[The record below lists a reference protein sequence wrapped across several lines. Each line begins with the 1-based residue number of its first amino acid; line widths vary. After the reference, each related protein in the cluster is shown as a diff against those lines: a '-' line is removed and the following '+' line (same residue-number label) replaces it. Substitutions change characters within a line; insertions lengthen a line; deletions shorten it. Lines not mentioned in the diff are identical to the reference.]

1 MNMEKCTERSRGFL
15 QAAQTIAMREGH
27 QRVLPEHLLKALMD
41 DDQGLS
47 ANLIKRAGGA
57 SEAELLTLLLFAER
71 ARDAGGYR
79 RGQENFCSV
88 LRDFGYKVVQRDL
101 AWREDESGNRF
112 LDAGCTT
119 ALAIDALDQ
128 ADGFDRILLVA
139 GAPELVVLVRALQ
152 SRGCRVEVVGF
163 EDTSPALRAE
173 ADLFLPA
180 QLIPNLLPIPG
191 QSDREAW
198 GRVGGK
204 ARGVCYNHSG
214 KGYGF
219 LRYLQEVG
227 PGIWITDSRHPDSP
241 FETVFFHDSQLPR
254 NVAFHELPSRSH
266 VFEFELVESD
276 RFDDDVQAIHLR
288 LVSGTERR
296 ATAEDDRADGDDDE
310 WEGRGGERDDVYS
323 GEFGEKA

>member
-1 MNMEKCTERSRGFL
+1 MSLHPSSGRVGIYVDGAYVSVAGGHGLRYDVLRDF
-15 QAAQTIAMREGH
+15 AMREGAEPS
-27 QRVLPEHLLKALMD
+27 RMNLYVAY
-41 DDQGLS
+41 DQD
-47 ANLIKRAGGA
+47 
-57 SEAELLTLLLFAER
+57 R
-71 ARDAGGYR
+71 ARDDAGYR

-88 LRDFGYKVVQRDL
+88 LRDFGYKVVQRAL
-101 AWREDESGNRF
+101 TWREDEAGNRF
-112 LDAGCTT
+112 HDSGSTA
-119 ALAIDALDQ
+119 ALAIDALRQ
-128 ADGFDRILLVA
+128 ADGFERVVLVA
-139 GAPELVVLVRALQ
+139 GSPELVGLVRGLQ
-152 SRGCRVEVVGF
+152 DRGCRVEVIGF
-163 EDTSPALRAE
+163 EQTAPELRAE

-180 QLIPNLLPIPG
+180 LLIPNLLPIPG

-254 NVAFHELPSRSH
+254 NVAFHELPSRAH
-266 VFEFELVESD
+266 IFEFELTESD

-288 LVSGTERR
+288 LISGTERR
-296 ATAEDDRADGDDDE
+296 GDVGDGEEEDPDGDE
-310 WEGRGGERDDVYS
+310 WDRRGNDRDDVYS
-323 GEFGEKA
+323 GEFGDRSREA

>member
-1 MNMEKCTERSRGFL
+1 LSIPLSSGRVGIYVDGAYVSVAGGHGLRYDVLRDF
-15 QAAQTIAMREGH
+15 AMREGAEPS
-27 QRVLPEHLLKALMD
+27 RM
-41 DDQGLS
+41 
-47 ANLIKRAGGA
+47 NLYV
-57 SEAELLTLLLFAER
+57 SYDPDR
-71 ARDAGGYR
+71 ARDDAGYR

-88 LRDFGYKVVQRDL
+88 LRDFGYKVVQREL

-112 LDAGCTT
+112 LDSGCTT
-119 ALAIDALDQ
+119 SLAIDALRE
-128 ADGFDRILLVA
+128 AGGFERVVLVA
-139 GAPELVVLVRALQ
+139 GSPELVELVRGLQ
-152 SRGCRVEVVGF
+152 GRGCRVEVVGF
-163 EDTSPALRAE
+163 EGTAPELRAE

-180 QLIPNLLPIPG
+180 QLIPNLLPIQG

-254 NVAFHELPSRSH
+254 NVAFHELPSRAH
-266 VFEFELVESD
+266 IFEFELVESD

-296 ATAEDDRADGDDDE
+296 DEVDEEANGDE
-310 WEGRGGERDDVYS
+310 WDRRGGNDRDDVYS
-323 GEFGEKA
+323 EEFGGRSREA